1 MSPET
6 PTSDARTLRALEGRA
21 RSPSPQRQALPPVQR
36 RDSLATTTDGQ
47 DATQT
52 TLISF
57 DVEATDEP
65 VEAMGSYSAELR
77 NANYADAPKP
87 VGKMYNVTAMSL
99 LPAHLAA
106 DGLSV
111 LLAAAITGPLEMIT
125 VRAIGLSWRRKLGLG
140 SSDMFPILMEKG
152 SWIGW
157 MGTGNIVALF
167 ATDLLITG
175 VVWGVYMAGIRLWD
189 LRTGVVDN
197 GPQNKD
203 L

>member
-1 MSPET
+1 
-6 PTSDARTLRALEGRA
+6 
-21 RSPSPQRQALPPVQR
+21 
-36 RDSLATTTDGQ
+36 
-47 DATQT
+47 
-52 TLISF
+52 LISF

-87 VGKMYNVTAMSL
+87 AGKMYNVTAMSL
-99 LPAHLAA
+99 LPAHLA

-111 LLAAAITGPLEMIT
+111 LLAAAITSPLEMIT
-125 VRAIGLSWRRKLGLG
+125 VRAIGQSWRRNLSLG
-140 SSDMFPILMEKG
+140 SSDMFPILSKKG
-152 SWIGW
+152 SRISW

-175 VVWGVYMAGIRLWD
+175 ILWGVYMAGIRLWD
-189 LRTGVVDN
+189 LRTGVVEH
-197 GPQNKD
+197 GRQNKD